1 MLQMPTYELGKKE
14 EEMKLEEPKPV
25 KVKDSKLYNFDFEKF
40 DKMMDDAI
48 EILYPKEVDECNG
61 YVMLAIKH
69 DETFPMGVILYK
81 PPESDI
87 EKEALKAHLRKFI
100 EHLDE

>member
-1 MLQMPTYELGKKE
+1 
-14 EEMKLEEPKPV
+14 MKLEEPKSIE
-25 KVKDSKLYNFDFEKF
+25 VKDSKLYNFDFEKF

-48 EILYPKEVDECNG
+48 EILYPEEVDECKG
-61 YVMLAIKH
+61 YVMLAVKH
-69 DETFPMGVILYK
+69 DETFPMGIILYK

-100 EHLDE
+100 ETLDE

>member
-1 MLQMPTYELGKKE
+1 MLQVPAYELRKKE

-25 KVKDSKLYNFDFEKF
+25 KKKNSKIYNFDFEKF
-40 DKMMDDAI
+40 DKRMDDAI
-48 EILYPKEVDECNG
+48 EILYPEEADECHG
-61 YVMLAIKH
+61 YVMLAVKQ
-69 DETFPMGVILYK
+69 DKTFPLGVILYRSF
-81 PPESDI
+81 ESDI

>member
-1 MLQMPTYELGKKE
+1 MLQMPAYKLGKKE
-14 EEMKLEEPKPV
+14 EEMMEPKRIED
-25 KVKDSKLYNFDFEKF
+25 KSEKLYNFDFEKF

-48 EILYPKEVDECNG
+48 EILYPEEVDECKG
-61 YVMLAIKH
+61 YVMLAVKH
-69 DETFPMGVILYK
+69 DETFPMGIILYK

-100 EHLDE
+100 ETLDE

>member
-1 MLQMPTYELGKKE
+1 MLQMPAYEFGKKE

-40 DKMMDDAI
+40 NKRMDNAI
-48 EILYPKEVDECNG
+48 EILYPEEAAECNG
-61 YVMLAIKH
+61 YVMLAVKQ
-69 DETFPMGVILYK
+69 DETFPMGVILYRSF
-81 PPESDI
+81 ESDI